1 MLQKKEVAI
10 AAPLPSA
17 ERVVTTAASVP
28 ISVDGVIAVEEKN
41 TAEGGFGIPLEIVDG
56 KWENVEEAAPTY
68 CCTAVDHYE
77 QIELVVEE
85 VAVDEG
91 GKSTS
96 TSTILEVENVCQGR
110 GLVWDCC
117 FWLLLYVYW
126 VVLVCCNQTGA
137 RLLDVRL
144 LDEALRRTDITLA
157 LSRKVV
163 SYSAILRLQGIYGLE
178 HVSVGGDKHPY
189 QIPAVKACGWE
200 VFSCTAMKKST
211 EAVELYWLAATA
223 LGMSVRK
230 WSAEARESGLQELE
244 DIAFR

>member
-96 TSTILEVENVCQGR
+96 TSTILEVENVCQAR
-110 GLVWDCC
+110 TGLG
-117 FWLLLYVYW
+117 LL
-126 VVLVCCNQTGA
+126 
-137 RLLDVRL
+137 
-144 LDEALRRTDITLA
+144 
-157 LSRKVV
+157 
-163 SYSAILRLQGIYGLE
+163 
-178 HVSVGGDKHPY
+178 
-189 QIPAVKACGWE
+189 
-200 VFSCTAMKKST
+200 F
-211 EAVELYWLAATA
+211 LAAA
-223 LGMSVRK
+223 VCLLGSTRV
-230 WSAEARESGLQELE
+230 LQSNRST
-244 DIAFR
+244 AFRCPSA